1 MSKTKDNSEIATR
14 VSVVTIILNLG
25 LSVGKLIAGVIGNS
39 GAMVSDAIHSASD
52 VITTIIVIFGVKISE
67 KEADKTHPYGHERLE
82 CIAALALALMLG
94 ATGFWIGFSGVNK
107 IIHYES
113 IATPGIIAVVA
124 AIISIATK
132 EWMYWYTIRA
142 AKKINSGAMKAD
154 AWHHR
159 SDALSSVGSLIGIVG
174 ARLGFPVMDA
184 IASVIISLLIIK
196 VSWDIMYD
204 AIDKMIDRACKPEIV
219 SEMKKEILKQP
230 GVLGLDT
237 INTRLFGDRVF
248 VDIEIRADG
257 ELKLVEAHD
266 IAENVHDAIEEKF
279 PEVKHCMVH
288 VNPD

>member
-1 MSKTKDNSEIATR
+1 MSKTNDNSEIATR

-159 SDALSSVGSLIGIVG
+159 SDALSSVGSLVGIVG

-204 AIDKMIDRACKPEIV
+204 AIDKMIDRACNPEIV

-266 IAENVHDAIEEKF
+266 IAENVHDAIERNF